1 MKVVIFGTHPNQF
14 NGYSKVV
21 YEISKVWNAPDME
34 LHIFGFQN
42 MHNHPGHRKDVPANV
57 IVFDAL
63 ANEIPRAQGFGVNCA
78 RDYVTRIR
86 PDVVIIF
93 NDLIVLTTILREVC
107 AAPNRSE
114 FKVIAYIDQVYLSQ
128 RRDLLAYVND
138 NANAVLAFTPGWRDC
153 IIGQGMRLPCFS
165 LPHGFNPNTYFPVPK
180 DLARRFFGLPGDSF
194 LILNLNRNQPRKRW
208 DICLQAFAEVVARL
222 PNAPIRLVVGT
233 ALTGAWNIPE
243 LFERELLKRGVK
255 DAPQVVRD
263 RLVVPGHPQMLTD
276 METNFLYN
284 VADIGIN
291 TCDGEGFGLCNFE
304 QAAIGIPQVVP
315 ALGGFLHFFDETCA
329 LMVKP
334 KISIYVDTAR
344 DGVGGEAELSAPVDF
359 ADAIMRYYGDRD
371 LMCRHG
377 ASARE
382 RIVRDFA
389 WGDIANTLDK
399 IIREDIIGTQ
409 RDIIIARDSCNPVV
423 QEDQA
428 FVSIATLESRIL
440 LTTGTATNDTTGTAT
455 NATDRVRIANDTG
468 ANSSNISSISISDD
482 KTYLCARRSHIAA
495 LIQTKKNA
503 RKSRLQVIQP

>member
-1 MKVVIFGTHPNQF
+1 
-14 NGYSKVV
+14 
-21 YEISKVWNAPDME
+21 
-34 LHIFGFQN
+34 
-42 MHNHPGHRKDVPANV
+42 
-57 IVFDAL
+57 
-63 ANEIPRAQGFGVNCA
+63 
-78 RDYVTRIR
+78 
-86 PDVVIIF
+86 
-93 NDLIVLTTILREVC
+93 
-107 AAPNRSE
+107 
-114 FKVIAYIDQVYLSQ
+114 VYLSQ

-153 IIGQGMRLPCFS
+153 IIGQGLRLPCFS

-180 DLARRFFGLPGDSF
+180 DLARRFFGLPRDSF

-208 DICLQAFAEVVARL
+208 DICLQAFADVVARL

-389 WGDIANTLDK
+389 WGDIANKLDK
-399 IIREDIIGTQ
+399 IIREDIIGTPQ
-409 RDIIIARDSCNPVV
+409 RDDITIARDSCNPVV

-440 LTTGTATNDTTGTAT
+440 LTNGTTATNDTTGTAT

-468 ANSSNISSISISDD
+468 ANSSNIINSNSSDD

-503 RKSRLQVIQP
+503 RKSMLQVIQP